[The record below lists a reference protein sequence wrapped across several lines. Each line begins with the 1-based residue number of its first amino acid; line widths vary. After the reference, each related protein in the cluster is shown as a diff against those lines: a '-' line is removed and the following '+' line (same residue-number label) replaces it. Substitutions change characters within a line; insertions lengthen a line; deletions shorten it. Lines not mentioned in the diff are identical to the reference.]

1 MRAPWTSL
9 ATMQVSIRRQTFMIL
24 GLAASLTIAL
34 IVIATDTALR
44 DRLGTTYWVI
54 GLSLIGAILL
64 VLAGYVFDRTLIAK
78 IKEINFHAASARAA
92 ADQRDDISSPSADD
106 PDEIMGLARK
116 IEQMARSLQQTEA
129 SYRAIVEDQADLIC
143 RYKSDGR
150 LTFANGAYARFF
162 GRKRQDL
169 SGQPW
174 SVLASGLTPWRV
186 LDTWPESATF
196 ETSLPDADGRPCVIQ
211 WTHRAIKDREGQ
223 LLEYQAVGHDISVRK
238 QAELALRD
246 AKEAAESADRAK
258 SEFLAIVSHE
268 IRTPINGIIG
278 FSRLLRETP
287 LSADQLGHIETIQ
300 RCGQTLETLVSD
312 ILDLSKIEAGRL
324 EIVAGPFSLRDC
336 LDDIVRLFSEPARR
350 AGLNIATDIAPG
362 VPPILQGDQNR
373 LRQILTN
380 LVGNAV
386 KFTEKGGVTVRL
398 RGDFLTS
405 ETMAGSDER
414 PYLLVG
420 EIIDTGVGISADQMP
435 RLFRAFS
442 QLDTSSTRRHG
453 GTGLGLIISKR
464 LCELMNGR
472 IEVESAPGRGS
483 TFRFEVRMACHR
495 GDSQLPFPRVST
507 VTAPPLGALR
517 PV

>member
-1 MRAPWTSL
+1 
-9 ATMQVSIRRQTFMIL
+9 MQVSFRRQTLLIL
-24 GLAASLTIAL
+24 GLAASLSFAL
-34 IVIATDTALR
+34 IVIASDEGLR

-54 GLSLIGAILL
+54 GLALIGAILL
-64 VLAGYVFDRTLIAK
+64 VLAGYVFDRTLIARL
-78 IKEINFHAASARAA
+78 KEINQQATAARSHAIDVAETANGE
-92 ADQRDDISSPSADD
+92 D

-116 IEQMARSLQQTEA
+116 IEQMARSLQQSEA
-129 SYRAIVEDQADLIC
+129 SYRAIVEDQSDLIC

-162 GRKRQDL
+162 GRRRQDL
-169 SGQPW
+169 TGQQW
-174 SVLASGLTPWRV
+174 SMLAAGHAPWRANES
-186 LDTWPESATF
+186 WPESATF
-196 ETSLPDADGRPCVIQ
+196 ETALADAEGRGCVIQ

-238 QAELALRD
+238 QAELALRE

-278 FSRLLRETP
+278 FSRLLHETP
-287 LSADQLGHIETIQ
+287 LTADQLGHVETIR

-324 EIVAGPFSLRDC
+324 EIVPGPFSPSDC
-336 LDDIVRLFSEPARR
+336 LDDVLRLFSEPARK
-350 AGLNIATDIAPG
+350 AGLALSAELAPS
-362 VPPILQGDQNR
+362 VPPILHGDQNR

-386 KFTEKGGVTVRL
+386 KFTEQGGVTVRL
-398 RGDFLTS
+398 RGEFVAADDAAAT
-405 ETMAGSDER
+405 DER
-414 PYLLVG
+414 PFRVLCDV
-420 EIIDTGVGISADQMP
+420 IDTGAGIPADQLP

-453 GTGLGLIISKR
+453 GTGLGLVISKR
-464 LCELMNGR
+464 LCELMHGG

-483 TFRFEVRMACHR
+483 TFRFQVLMACR
-495 GDSQLPFPRVST
+495 QGDSQLPFPRPVA
-507 VTAPPLGALR
+507 TAVLR
-517 PV
+517 PA

>member
-1 MRAPWTSL
+1 
-9 ATMQVSIRRQTFMIL
+9 MQVSIRRQTFMIL
-24 GLAASLTIAL
+24 GLTASLTVAL
-34 IVIATDTALR
+34 IVIATDEDLR
-44 DRLGTTYWVI
+44 ERLGTTYWVI

-64 VLAGYVFDRTLIAK
+64 VLAGYVFDRTLVAK
-78 IKEINFHAASARAA
+78 IKEINQHAVAARSSAP
-92 ADQRDDISSPSADD
+92 DSRDDFATPAADD
-106 PDEIMGLARK
+106 PDEIMGLAKK

-162 GRKRQDL
+162 GRRRQDL

-174 SVLASGLTPWRV
+174 SVLAAGLTPWRV
-186 LDTWPESATF
+186 LDPWPESATF
-196 ETSLPDADGRPCVIQ
+196 ETSLTDADNRGCVIQ

-324 EIVAGPFSLRDC
+324 EILAGPFSLRDC
-336 LDDIVRLFSEPARR
+336 VDDILRLFSEPARR
-350 AGLNIATDIAPG
+350 TGLNLSTDIAPG

-386 KFTEKGGVTVRL
+386 KFTEKGGVTIRL
-398 RGDFLTS
+398 RGNFLPTPAELGES
-405 ETMAGSDER
+405 EER

-420 EIIDTGVGISADQMP
+420 EIVDTGVGIPADQMP

-464 LCELMNGR
+464 LCELMQGR

-483 TFRFEVRMACHR
+483 TFRFEVRMACHK
-495 GDSQLPFPRVST
+495 GDSQYPFPRAAA
-507 VTAPPLGALR
+507 TATSPSAPSLGSLR